1 MNSLIWK
8 GVDST
13 TKKGLI
19 ITSLPPITK
28 PPMRVK
34 ETTIDGR
41 DGSIIEELGYEPYD
55 KEVKVGLTRDFDIDS
70 IIAYFTGAG
79 QLVMSNEPDKVY
91 DAQIIGQIDY
101 ERLLRFRTASVKF
114 RVQPYKHKW
123 GESPSGAGTVV
134 NSGNVESKPIITMQG
149 SGTVEV
155 KIGDVTQF
163 SYTFPDGETEVV
175 IDSEKEDAYL
185 GNVLKNRN
193 MTGEF
198 LKLAVGSNEVSY
210 TGTATAF
217 QLSRVSRW
225 I

>member
-41 DGSIIEELGYEPYD
+41 DGSIIEELGYAPYD
-55 KEVKVGLTRDFDIDS
+55 RAVSIGLRGNFDIDS

-114 RVQPYKHKW
+114 RGQPYKHKW

-210 TGTATAF
+210 TGTVTAF

-225 I
+225 T

>member
-1 MNSLIWK
+1 MNSIIWK

-28 PPMRVK
+28 PPMKVN
-34 ETTIDGR
+34 ETTIEGR
-41 DGSIIEELGYEPYD
+41 DGSIIEELGYQPYD

-123 GESPSGAGTVV
+123 GEASSGAGTVV
-134 NSGNVESKPIITMQG
+134 NSGNAESKPIITMQG

-155 KIGDVTQF
+155 KLGDVTQF
-163 SYTFPDGETEVV
+163 SYTFPDGENEVV

-198 LKLAVGSNEVSY
+198 LKLSVGSNEVSY
-210 TGTATAF
+210 TGTVTAF

-225 I
+225 T

>member
-1 MNSLIWK
+1 MNSIIWK

-28 PPMRVK
+28 PPMRVN

-41 DGSIIEELGYEPYD
+41 DGSIIEELGYESYD
-55 KEVKVGLTRDFDIDS
+55 KEVQVGLTRDFDIDS

-123 GESPSGAGTVV
+123 GEASSGAGTVV

-155 KIGDVTQF
+155 KLGDVTQF

-198 LKLAVGSNEVSY
+198 LKLSVGSNEVSY
-210 TGTATAF
+210 TGTVTAF

-225 I
+225 T